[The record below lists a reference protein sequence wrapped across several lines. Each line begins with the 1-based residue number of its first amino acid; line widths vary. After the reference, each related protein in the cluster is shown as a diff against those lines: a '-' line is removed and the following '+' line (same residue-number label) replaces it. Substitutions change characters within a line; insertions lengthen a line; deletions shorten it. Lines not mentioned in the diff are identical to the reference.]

1 MYSLCALLTKNTELL
16 RVKNRSPFF
25 LRFLHF
31 CAARGRSR
39 CHGSDESATLLGA
52 NLVATPGGEAQ
63 GIGDE
68 AKRRRELMRTMMMM
82 MNSSSS
88 NSHSNRSFG
97 YCEA

>member
-25 LRFLHF
+25 LRLLHF
-31 CAARGRSR
+31 CAAHGRSR
-39 CHGSDESATLLGA
+39 CHGSDESATLLGT
-52 NLVATPGGEAQ
+52 NLVATPSGEAQ

-68 AKRRRELMRTMMMM
+68 AKRRRELMRMMV
-82 MNSSSS
+82 SSSSSRS